1 VYDYALMTEPLTDAQ
16 LAEVGWRN
24 RQGVGDSGNRFHYY
38 RLTDDNRVL
47 WGGYDAVYHYGR
59 TVDPRHDQR
68 PATSAL
74 LSDQFFATFPQL
86 EGLRFTHRWGGAID
100 TCTRFCAFYGTAHGG
115 DVAYA
120 AGSTGLGVG
129 ATRFAADV
137 LLDLLAGE
145 PTERTRLE
153 MVRTTPLPFPPEPFA
168 WAGIQLTR
176 RALQKA
182 DRQQGRRG
190 PWLRTLDRLGLGF
203 DS

>member
-1 VYDYALMTEPLTDAQ
+1 M
-16 LAEVGWRN
+16 
-24 RQGVGDSGNRFHYY
+24 
-38 RLTDDNRVL
+38 
-47 WGGYDAVYHYGR
+47 
-59 TVDPRHDQR
+59 
-68 PATSAL
+68 

-120 AGSTGLGVG
+120 AGYTGLGVG

-137 LLDLLAGE
+137 LLDLLSGE

-153 MVRTTPLPFPPEPFA
+153 MVRTKPVPFPPEPFA

>member
-1 VYDYALMTEPLTDAQ
+1 MPRGQAHGTSTGSAAASARAGEGVDDVANQFHNYRMTAD
-16 LAEVGWRN
+16 GRI
-24 RQGVGDSGNRFHYY
+24 
-38 RLTDDNRVL
+38 L

-59 TVDPRHDQR
+59 KVDPRHDQR

-74 LSDQFFATFPQL
+74 LSQQFFATFPQL

-100 TCTRFCAFYGTAHGG
+100 TCTRFCAFYGTAFRG

-120 AGSTGLGVG
+120 AGCTGLGVG

-137 LLDLLAGE
+137 LLAGA

-153 MVRTTPLPFPPEPFA
+153 MVRTRPLPFPPEPFA
-168 WAGIQLTR
+168 YAGISLTR